1 MNNNLKK
8 TFFVAGGGTGGHIY
22 PALAVISE
30 LKKRGY
36 ENIYYIGN
44 PKNPEFIH
52 A

>member
-30 LKKRGY
+30 LKKNL
-36 ENIYYIGN
+36 EE
-44 PKNPEFIH
+44 KLDMQVLIH
-52 A
+52 